1 MKQNNPMWASTSI
14 LVAAV
19 LAIVAFVRGNW
30 QIPLLVGAF
39 AIWGLRVFLIMG
51 LPALRI
57 RRHSWGQRR
66 RALEAEKDRKRAEA
80 ERNAAENNLEAAQA
94 LLRHVNHRV
103 SDQLKALYPE
113 ARWEWKTKNPTR
125 LAIYG
130 GIGRIRVYGVPE
142 YEYADVELEQSG
154 TLSCSLVKGLA
165 APSPEQDPP
174 AQPPNQDDVDP
185 QAWYERQGRETLEA
199 LIADLDSRGHHC
211 LFLKE
216 DGSICVRP
224 MDGDEETVQD
234 TLKGFPEKRLWAK
247 LVKVLENAGLAAAAR
262 EDCITVAW

>member
-19 LAIVAFVRGNW
+19 LAVIAFVRGDW

-39 AIWGLRVFLIMG
+39 AIWSLRVFLILG
-51 LPALRI
+51 LPALRV
-57 RRHSWGQRR
+57 RRNRWEQKRKG
-66 RALEAEKDRKRAEA
+66 LEAEKDRKRAEA
-80 ERNAAENNLEAAQA
+80 ERSAAENDPEAGQA
-94 LLRHVNHRV
+94 LLRHVNHRI

-113 ARWEWKTKNPTR
+113 ARWEWKTKDPAL
-125 LAIYG
+125 LAIHG
-130 GIGRIRVYGVPE
+130 GIGRIRVYGVPG

-165 APSPEQDPP
+165 EPTAEQDLP

-185 QAWYERQGRETLEA
+185 QAWYERQGRKTLET
-199 LIADLDSRGHHC
+199 LIADLDSRGYHC

-224 MDGDEETVQD
+224 MEGDEETVQD
-234 TLKGFPEKRLWAK
+234 TLKDFPEKRLWER
-247 LVKVLENAGLAAAAR
+247 LVKVLEDAGLAAVAR
-262 EDCITVAW
+262 EDCITIAW